1 MVQRQF
7 PNPKELAELMR
18 FKKPTMNPTDRRLEK
33 ALTIWDLRTI
43 AQRRTPKAPFDYT
56 EGAAEGELSLLR
68 ARQAFQDVE
77 FHPSILRNV
86 PVVDTT
92 REVLGGTSALPF
104 GIAPTGFTRM
114 MQTEGEVAG
123 AGAAAAAGIPFTLS
137 TLGTT
142 SIEDVKATNPNGR
155 NWFQLY
161 VMRKRE
167 ISYELVKRAAAA
179 GFDTLFFT
187 VDTPVAGA
195 RLRDKRNGFSIP
207 PQLTPGTVINA
218 LPRPAWWINFLTT
231 PKLEFASL
239 SSTGGTVGELLD
251 SAMDP
256 TISFE
261 DLDIIRGMWPGKIVV
276 KGVQTVEDAKLLAD
290 RGVDGVVLSNH
301 GGRQLDRAPIPFHLL
316 PHVAREIGKDM
327 EVHVDTGI
335 MNGADIVASVAL
347 GANFTL
353 IGRAYL
359 YGLMAGGR
367 RGVDKTISILRTEI
381 ERTMKLLE
389 VSTLDELGPQ
399 HVTQL
404 SRLQPMARVVQDAAE
419 QAVASKPKTVRAPRA
434 AAGGAGA
441 AAGAKAPGAKAPAKT
456 AAAAARSTKT
466 AAGKPTQTVPPAKPI
481 DA

>member
-1 MVQRQF
+1 MVKRQV
-7 PNPKELAELMR
+7 PKPAELAELMR
-18 FKKPTMNPTDRRLEK
+18 FKKPTLNPTDRRLEK
-33 ALTIWDLRTI
+33 ALTIADLRKI
-43 AQRRTPKAPFDYT
+43 AKRRTPKAPFEYT
-56 EGAAEGELSLLR
+56 EGAAEGELSLAR
-68 ARQAFQDVE
+68 ARQAFEDVE
-77 FHPSILRNV
+77 FHPSILRYV
-86 PVVDTT
+86 PEVDTS
-92 REVLGGTSALPF
+92 REVLGGPSALPF

-123 AGAAAAAGIPFTLS
+123 AGAAGAAGIPFTLS

-142 SIEDVKATNPNGR
+142 SIEDVRAANPMGR

-167 ISYELVKRAAAA
+167 ISYGLVERAASA

-207 PQLTPGTVINA
+207 PQLTPATVLNA

-239 SSTGGTVGELLD
+239 SSTGGTVAEMLD
-251 SAMDP
+251 AAMDP
-256 TISFE
+256 SISFD
-261 DLDIIRGMWPGKIVV
+261 DLDIIRGMWGGKIVV
-276 KGVQTVEDAKLLAD
+276 KGVQTLEDAKALAD
-290 RGVDGVVLSNH
+290 RGVDGIVLSNH

-316 PHVAREIGKDM
+316 PDVAREVGSDL
-327 EVHVDTGI
+327 EVHLDTGI
-335 MNGADIVASVAL
+335 MSGADVVASIAL
-347 GANFTL
+347 GARFTL

-367 RGVDKTISILRTEI
+367 RGVDKTIEILRNEI
-381 ERTMKLLE
+381 VRTMKLLE

-404 SRLQPMARVVQDAAE
+404 ARLVPVARPVTDAAE
-419 QAVASKPKTVRAPRA
+419 RASRGSIAT
-434 AAGGAGA
+434 
-441 AAGAKAPGAKAPAKT
+441 
-456 AAAAARSTKT
+456 
-466 AAGKPTQTVPPAKPI
+466 
-481 DA
+481 